1 MNGGYED
8 ILIPKY
14 KKYVE
19 NMKKHWK
26 KPLKNNN
33 NKN

>member
-14 KKYVE
+14 KKYVKKYE
-19 NMKKHWK
+19 KNMKKT
-26 KPLKNNN
+26 LKNNN

>member
-14 KKYVE
+14 KKYV
-19 NMKKHWK
+19 KKHEK
-26 KPLKNNN
+26 TLKNNN